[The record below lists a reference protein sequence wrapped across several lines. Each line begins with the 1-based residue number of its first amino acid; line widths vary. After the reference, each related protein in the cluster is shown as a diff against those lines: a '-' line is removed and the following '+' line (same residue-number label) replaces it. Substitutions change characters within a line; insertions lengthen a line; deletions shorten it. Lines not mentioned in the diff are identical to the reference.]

1 MKRIAELN
9 LGEAVNRAVISVPA
23 YFMDAQRSST
33 IEAATIAGLKV
44 ERIVNEPTAAAL
56 AFGYQN
62 PEKESNI
69 LIFDLGGGTFDIT
82 LLEIFDGV
90 VEVKASAGES
100 HLGGEDYTTA
110 LLKHILKKNDWE
122 IDPEETNLW
131 REKIDFAK
139 AELSDKESVTTK
151 VSGREL
157 TITRSDLALASK
169 ELNARMR
176 PIIRKCLNDGRLSPQ
191 EIDDVLL
198 VGGASRM
205 QIVQEIVKTVIPIK
219 PNHAT
224 DPDRAIALGACI

>member
-131 REKIDFAK
+131 REKINKVFEQRPGTMTAK
-139 AELSDKESVTTK
+139 EIKEAIKKFQPLKIHPRDKLPNRTRLERANRLYENLNADERAELSQIINGFEAALDQQKEEDINHVISILDQYLNHYK
-151 VSGREL
+151 
-157 TITRSDLALASK
+157 DL
-169 ELNARMR
+169 
-176 PIIRKCLNDGRLSPQ
+176 
-191 EIDDVLL
+191 V
-198 VGGASRM
+198 
-205 QIVQEIVKTVIPIK
+205 
-219 PNHAT
+219 
-224 DPDRAIALGACI
+224 